1 MRWFVKSNFKL
12 TLKLEKT
19 LTMEQNS
26 VTAIFLPLALGIIM
40 LGMGMTLTATD
51 FKKIFVYPKA
61 VLLGLTN
68 QLLLLPLLGF
78 AIAISFDM
86 PGELKVGIM
95 LLSLCPGG
103 ATSNII
109 SHLAKADLALSVS
122 LTAISSFVT
131 NFTIPIFLNLSL
143 FYFMGGSKAIQLPI
157 AQTIIQI
164 FLVTILPVSIG
175 MFIKKCFPDF
185 TDKTLKAVNIM
196 SAVFFVLILLLAIV
210 KERANLIPYF
220 QQSGVAALLL
230 NISALLLGFFT
241 GVLFRLEFR
250 QKVAISIETGIQNG
264 TLAIAIAL
272 SPVILNNSAIAIP
285 AAIYSLIMFV
295 TATVVVILSRKN
307 RPIGN
312 A

>member
-1 MRWFVKSNFKL
+1 
-12 TLKLEKT
+12 
-19 LTMEQNS
+19 MEQS
-26 VTAIFLPLALGIIM
+26 TLTAIFLPLALGIIM
-40 LGMGMTLTATD
+40 LGMGMTLTTSD

-68 QLLLLPLLGF
+68 QLLILPLLGF

-86 PGELKVGIM
+86 PPELKVGIM
-95 LLSLCPGG
+95 LLTLCPGG

-131 NFTIPIFLNLSL
+131 NFSIPLFLNLSL
-143 FYFMGGSKAIQLPI
+143 FYFMGGSQAIQLPI
-157 AQTIIQI
+157 AETILQI

-175 MFIKKCFPDF
+175 MYIKSKFPEF
-185 TDKTLKAVNIM
+185 TSKALKSVNIM
-196 SAVFFVLILLLAIV
+196 SALFFVLILLLAII
-210 KERANLIPYF
+210 KERANIIPYF
-220 QQSGVAALLL
+220 QQSGIAALLL
-230 NISALLLGFFT
+230 NISAIALGFVT
-241 GVLFRLEFR
+241 GTLFKLEYR

-272 SPVILNNSAIAIP
+272 SPLILNNTAIAVP

-295 TATVVVILSRKN
+295 TATFVVIFARKY
-307 RPIGN
+307 RKFEV
-312 A
+312 

>member
-1 MRWFVKSNFKL
+1 
-12 TLKLEKT
+12 
-19 LTMEQNS
+19 MEQS
-26 VTAIFLPLALGIIM
+26 TVTAIFLPLALGIIM
-40 LGMGMTLTATD
+40 LGMGMTLTTSD

-68 QLLLLPLLGF
+68 QLLLLPLIGF

-143 FYFMGGSKAIQLPI
+143 FYFMGGKQAIQLPI

-175 MFIKKCFPDF
+175 MFIKKRFPDF
-185 TDKTLKAVNIM
+185 TNKTLKAVNIM

-230 NISALLLGFFT
+230 NLSALLLGFLT

-272 SPVILNNSAIAIP
+272 SPVILNNTAIAIP

-295 TATVVVILSRKN
+295 TATIVVLLARKK
-307 RPIGN
+307 REIELT
-312 A
+312 